1 MPAPDAHVFRIR
13 AGLSLTRSHQ
23 LEQQLSKGDNFTR
36 EEAEKFFRLS
46 EATFRCFERALLID
60 PSNAK
65 LWIEFGNLSYN
76 VASQVSR
83 IRKAAQSLNQRIRSG
98 SEFDIVALKAKQKQF
113 ICKAKECF
121 ASASQFDLE
130 DEQWLP
136 CYMQGKIME
145 RSNIIKALRYYE
157 QADLH
162 LQQAGAS
169 YPRRIAYH
177 TPPHLAIEALEVHYR
192 SFASVLKY
200 LTRNPQINRRVL
212 ARIKILLVKA
222 NHSAFVTTPSSQ
234 PHNELLAVSETVS
247 DLMDSVVDRLTAK
260 SELLRRDV
268 TRLSVSGIRRCLT
281 RFPEHYKSLYRLAY
295 QHYGGGEVEVAQQ
308 ILLTSLPV
316 MQYGGGSSQTAISGL
331 FSDRK
336 PNNLFNGIW
345 RIPIDEIDRP
355 GSFSSHMQRSA
366 YLLIRVSAAMGD
378 CNCLCS
384 VATQLSRVPETGKKY
399 LREGDRLW
407 LAREAFDTCTAII
420 RRYMSLVSGTNQPPE
435 SRDFLTESYRV
446 CERFIRN
453 NVFAE
458 EANRL
463 MADFSDLFRRW

>member
-1 MPAPDAHVFRIR
+1 M
-13 AGLSLTRSHQ
+13 
-23 LEQQLSKGDNFTR
+23 
-36 EEAEKFFRLS
+36 
-46 EATFRCFERALLID
+46 
-60 PSNAK
+60 
-65 LWIEFGNLSYN
+65 SYN

-83 IRKAAQSLNQRIRSG
+83 IRKAAQTLNQKNRSG
-98 SEFDIVALKAKQKQF
+98 SEFDIPALKVKQKQL
-113 ICKAKECF
+113 ISRAKECF
-121 ASASQFDLE
+121 ETASQFDLE

-145 RSNIIKALRYYE
+145 RSHIIKALHCYE

-200 LTRNPQINRRVL
+200 LTRNPQINRRIL
-212 ARIKILLVKA
+212 ARIKIFLVKA
-222 NHSAFVTTPSSQ
+222 NHSAFVTTPSSHH
-234 PHNELLAVSETVS
+234 PNDLMAVSDTVS
-247 DLMDSVVDRLTAK
+247 DLVDNVVDRLTAK
-260 SELLRRDV
+260 TESLRRDV
-268 TRLSVSGIRRCLT
+268 TRLSVAGIRRCLS
-281 RFPEHYKSLYRLAY
+281 RFPEHYKSLYRLSY
-295 QHYGGGEVEVAQQ
+295 HHYASSDVQLAQQ
-308 ILLTSLPV
+308 ILLTSLPG
-316 MQYGGGSSQTAISGL
+316 MQCGSSSQTGLSGL
-331 FSDRK
+331 FADRK
-336 PNNLFNGIW
+336 PNNFFNGIW

-366 YLLIRVSAAMGD
+366 FLLIRVSAAMGD
-378 CNCLCS
+378 CSTLCS
-384 VATQLSRVPETGKKY
+384 VATQLSRVPEAGKKY

-407 LAREAFDTCTAII
+407 LAREAFDMCTAIMRSYI
-420 RRYMSLVSGTNQPPE
+420 TLVTSTDQPLQ
-435 SRDFLTESYRV
+435 SRDFLTESYKV

-463 MADFSDLFRRW
+463 MADFSDLFRRC